1 MSSYTYS
8 DYSSDGDLTDTST
21 HADAASGGGGDL
33 ESNVAPAMDKTDT
46 DAQDSNDLIRTQ
58 YLVEGMTCASCVA
71 AVERAV
77 SNLPGVMDI
86 AVNLLASEAAVRA
99 KASVTAEQVVEAI
112 SALGYDA
119 RELSRGK
126 AGEIR
131 LMVEGMT
138 CSSCVAGVEAALKD
152 LPGVTSASVNLM
164 SGQARVEYE
173 VDKVRPRA
181 LVEAVEQLGYDVSLA
196 SDDVHDRSL
205 AAMRERELA
214 KWRKLFWLAFAFSL
228 PIFLISMVFMFIPP
242 MHRMLM
248 RKIVRGLTWEG
259 LLLTVLTTPVQ
270 FGVGRQFYV
279 GAYHALRNKSAN
291 MDVLVA
297 MGTTTAYLYSL
308 FVVIEATVTN
318 TKQGGLFYETAALL
332 ITFIIGGKYLETVA
346 KGRTSAAIE
355 SLLSLQ
361 PDTALLV
368 RDDGEIVEVN
378 VALVEVGDMLSVR
391 PGSNVPL
398 DGELIAGETAVDES
412 MVTGEAL
419 PVSKAIGDPLIGGT
433 INQTGSIKMR
443 VTRVGADTTLARI
456 VQLVHDA
463 QTSKPAIQAFA
474 DKVSSYFVPV
484 VIAIAIATFIV
495 WLILLYSGV
504 IPDSWVPANRSN
516 FLFALLFGI
525 AVLVIACPCALGLAT
540 PTAIMVGT
548 GVGAAHG
555 VLIKGGTALEAAHT
569 IDAVLF
575 DKTGT
580 LTHGTPIVT
589 DASILPLTAWQFDG
603 AANALG
609 DALFWSIVH
618 ATESMSE
625 HPLARAMV
633 TRAEAEERGGLS
645 LETSV
650 FNAVSGR
657 GLEATLA
664 ASGADGGQELRVAIG
679 NRQWMGENSVMLPD
693 ALERFAVDLEG
704 DGKTVMFVAVGG
716 QMAGA
721 VAVADTARAEARPVI
736 EHLEAAGVL
745 VWMVTGDNERT
756 ALAIARD
763 LGIARDRVFSQ
774 VLPGDKSDKVAELQ
788 DADLH
793 VAMVGDGINDAPALT
808 KADLGI
814 AIGAGTDVAIESADM
829 VLMKSDLR
837 DVVTALS
844 LARVTYARIRHNFFW
859 AFLYNCV
866 GIPIAAGLFYPLVK
880 ITLPPVVAGAA
891 MALSS
896 VSVVASSLWLK
907 RFKPPQITTQ

>member
-1 MSSYTYS
+1 
-8 DYSSDGDLTDTST
+8 
-21 HADAASGGGGDL
+21 
-33 ESNVAPAMDKTDT
+33 MDKTDT

-112 SALGYDA
+112 SALG
-119 RELSRGK
+119 
-126 AGEIR
+126 

-152 LPGVTSASVNLM
+152 LPGVTGASVNLM

-242 MHRMLM
+242 THRMLM

-308 FVVIEATVTN
+308 FVVIEASVTN

-664 ASGADGGQELRVAIG
+664 ASGADGGQELRVVIG

-763 LGIARDRVFSQ
+763 LGIAHDRVFSQ

-880 ITLPPVVAGAA
+880 ITLPPLVAGAA